1 MIELTPEQKR
11 QIYEEEKARLES
23 EGSNVLGMLFLA
35 AVVAGLF
42 LTTLLKLTKS
52 EIQPKIE
59 DLRKAYPG
67 LDAEEYK

>member
-23 EGSNVLGMLFLA
+23 EGSNVLGLLFLTA
-35 AVVAGLF
+35 LVAGLF

-67 LDAEEYK
+67 IDTEEYK